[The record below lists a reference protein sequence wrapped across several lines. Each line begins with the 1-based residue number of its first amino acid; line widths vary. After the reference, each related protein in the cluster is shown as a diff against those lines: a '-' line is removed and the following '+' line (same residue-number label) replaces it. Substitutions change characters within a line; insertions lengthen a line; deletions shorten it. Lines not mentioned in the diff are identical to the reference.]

1 MKKLALVL
9 GSLLVI
15 GSAASAKEVMPAPM
29 PEPEVKIVEK
39 PVEVIVYRDRVVEAP
54 AKWKPNGSVNVQ
66 YRWYGEIENT
76 NSKYTTKKAIA
87 EAEKKVEK
95 SLVKPNETGLGKATE
110 AIKNLEDLKSKK
122 IRTWEGSDPKTR
134 LEVKASANITEN
146 QNVEFRLRDWKGL
159 THRNNKNDKVDEYYL
174 QHTYNFGK
182 LGDSKVDFALES
194 RFQVEKADEK
204 FIRERFN
211 FDFAEYLFNN
221 DYVKTTAAVL
231 APEFKYAWTHSD
243 NHTETYGLYADYQ
256 ADIIGGVTFEAEF
269 EDLFAHSR
277 ENVADGKDKKGNKG
291 DLEFTLNRPTTLYA
305 AGKHKVVFEPK
316 LQYATSWAYNKK
328 TIENEVAGITRTN
341 GKKEKWGNYTA
352 KFEPIVKYSYQA
364 TEYVKLMA
372 NVGAEYKNRNDARH
386 SASHWR
392 WQPYA
397 ELGMRVNF

>member
-1 MKKLALVL
+1 M
-9 GSLLVI
+9 G
-15 GSAASAKEVMPAPM
+15 
-29 PEPEVKIVEK
+29 
-39 PVEVIVYRDRVVEAP
+39 R
-54 AKWKPNGSVNVQ
+54 
-66 YRWYGEIENT
+66 IENT
-76 NSKYTTKKAIA
+76 GDKHNDQI
-87 EAEKKVEK
+87 VE
-95 SLVKPNETGLGKATE
+95 SEPTPVPVAMAVEPETPETVDE
-110 AIKNLEDLKSKK
+110 
-122 IRTWEGSDPKTR
+122 RTWRGSDPKTR

-174 QHTYNFGK
+174 QHTYKFGK
-182 LGDSKVDFALES
+182 LGDSKVDFAVES
-194 RFQVEKADEK
+194 RFQVKNANDK

-211 FDFAEYLFNN
+211 FDFAEYLFSN

-277 ENVADGKDKKGNKG
+277 ENVANGKDLKGNKG
-291 DLEFTLNRPTTLYA
+291 DVKFTLNRPTTLYA

-316 LQYATSWAYNKK
+316 LVYATSWAYDKK
-328 TIENEVAGITRTN
+328 TIENGIAGIEREN
-341 GKKEKWGNYTA
+341 GKKEKWGDYTA
-352 KFEPIVKYSYQA
+352 KFEPILKYSYQA

-372 NVGAEYKNRNDARH
+372 NAGAEYVNRNEDRH

>member
-54 AKWKPNGSVNVQ
+54 AKWKPNGYVSVMTKTMG
-66 YRWYGEIENT
+66 RIENT
-76 NSKYTTKKAIA
+76 GDKHNVQI
-87 EAEKKVEK
+87 VE
-95 SLVKPNETGLGKATE
+95 SEPTPVPVAMAVEPETVDE
-110 AIKNLEDLKSKK
+110 
-122 IRTWEGSDPKTR
+122 RTWRGSDPKTR

-174 QHTYNFGK
+174 QHTYKFGK
-182 LGDSKVDFALES
+182 LGDSKVDFA
-194 RFQVEKADEK
+194 
-204 FIRERFN
+204 
-211 FDFAEYLFNN
+211 EYLFSN

-277 ENVADGKDKKGNKG
+277 ENVANGKDLKGNKG
-291 DLEFTLNRPTTLYA
+291 DVEFTLNRPTTLYA

-316 LQYATSWAYNKK
+316 LVYATSWAYDKK
-328 TIENEVAGITRTN
+328 TIENGIAGIEREN
-341 GKKEKWGNYTA
+341 GKKEKWGDYTA
-352 KFEPIVKYSYQA
+352 KFEPILKYSYQA

-372 NVGAEYKNRNDARH
+372 NAGAEYVNRNEDRH

>member
-54 AKWKPNGSVNVQ
+54 AKWKPNGYVSVMTKTMG
-66 YRWYGEIENT
+66 RIENT
-76 NSKYTTKKAIA
+76 GDKHNVQI
-87 EAEKKVEK
+87 VE
-95 SLVKPNETGLGKATE
+95 SEPTPVPVAMAVEPETVDE
-110 AIKNLEDLKSKK
+110 
-122 IRTWEGSDPKTR
+122 RTWRGSDPKTR

-174 QHTYNFGK
+174 QHTYKFGK
-182 LGDSKVDFALES
+182 LGDSKVDFAVES
-194 RFQVEKADEK
+194 RFQVKNANDK

-211 FDFAEYLFNN
+211 FDFAEYLFSN

-277 ENVADGKDKKGNKG
+277 ENVANGKDLKGNKG
-291 DLEFTLNRPTTLYA
+291 DVEFTLNRPTTLYA

-316 LQYATSWAYNKK
+316 LVYATSWAYDKK
-328 TIENEVAGITRTN
+328 TIENGIAGIEREN
-341 GKKEKWGNYTA
+341 GKKEKWGDYTA
-352 KFEPIVKYSYQA
+352 KFEPILKYSYQA

-372 NVGAEYKNRNDARH
+372 NAGAEYVNRNEDRH

>member
-54 AKWKPNGSVNVQ
+54 AKWKPNGYVSVMTKTMG
-66 YRWYGEIENT
+66 RIENT
-76 NSKYTTKKAIA
+76 G
-87 EAEKKVEK
+87 EKHNDQIVE
-95 SLVKPNETGLGKATE
+95 SESVPVDE
-110 AIKNLEDLKSKK
+110 
-122 IRTWEGSDPKTR
+122 RTWRGSDPKTR

-174 QHTYNFGK
+174 QHTYKFGK
-182 LGDSKVDFALES
+182 LGDSKVDFAVES
-194 RFQVEKADEK
+194 RFQVKNANDK

-211 FDFAEYLFNN
+211 FDFAEYLFSN

-269 EDLFAHSR
+269 KDLFAHSR
-277 ENVADGKDKKGNKG
+277 ENVANGKDLKGNKG
-291 DLEFTLNRPTTLYA
+291 AVEFTLNRPTTLYA

-316 LQYATSWAYNKK
+316 LVYATSWAYDKK
-328 TIENEVAGITRTN
+328 TIENGIAGIEREN
-341 GKKEKWGNYTA
+341 GKKEKWRDYTA
-352 KFEPIVKYSYQA
+352 KFEPILKYSYQA

-372 NVGAEYKNRNDARH
+372 NAGAEYVNRNEDRH

>member
-54 AKWKPNGSVNVQ
+54 AKWKPNGYVSVMTKTMG
-66 YRWYGEIENT
+66 RIENT
-76 NSKYTTKKAIA
+76 G
-87 EAEKKVEK
+87 EKHNDQIVE
-95 SLVKPNETGLGKATE
+95 SESVPVDE
-110 AIKNLEDLKSKK
+110 
-122 IRTWEGSDPKTR
+122 RTWRGSDPKTR

-174 QHTYNFGK
+174 QHTYKFGK
-182 LGDSKVDFALES
+182 LGDSKVDFAVES
-194 RFQVEKADEK
+194 RFQVKNANDK

-211 FDFAEYLFNN
+211 FDFAEYLFSN

-269 EDLFAHSR
+269 KDLFAHSR
-277 ENVADGKDKKGNKG
+277 ENVANGKDLKGNKG
-291 DLEFTLNRPTTLYA
+291 NVEFTLNRPTTLYA

-316 LQYATSWAYNKK
+316 LVYATSWAYDKK
-328 TIENEVAGITRTN
+328 TIENGIAGIEREN
-341 GKKEKWGNYTA
+341 GKKEKWRDYTA
-352 KFEPIVKYSYQA
+352 KFEPILKYSYQA

-372 NVGAEYKNRNDARH
+372 NAGAEYVNRNEDRH

>member
-54 AKWKPNGSVNVQ
+54 AKWKPNGYVSVMTKTMG
-66 YRWYGEIENT
+66 RIENT
-76 NSKYTTKKAIA
+76 G
-87 EAEKKVEK
+87 EKHNDQIVE
-95 SLVKPNETGLGKATE
+95 SESVPVDE
-110 AIKNLEDLKSKK
+110 
-122 IRTWEGSDPKTR
+122 RTWRGSDPKTR

-174 QHTYNFGK
+174 QHTYKFGK
-182 LGDSKVDFALES
+182 LGDSKVDFAVES
-194 RFQVEKADEK
+194 RFQVKNANDK

-211 FDFAEYLFNN
+211 FDFAEYLFSN

-269 EDLFAHSR
+269 KDLFAHSR
-277 ENVADGKDKKGNKG
+277 ENVANGKDLKGNKG
-291 DLEFTLNRPTTLYA
+291 DVEFTLNRPTTLYA

-316 LQYATSWAYNKK
+316 LVYATSWAYDKK
-328 TIENEVAGITRTN
+328 TIENGIAGIEREN
-341 GKKEKWGNYTA
+341 GKKEKWRDYTA
-352 KFEPIVKYSYQA
+352 KFEPILKYSYQA

-372 NVGAEYKNRNDARH
+372 NAGAEYVNRNEDRH

>member
-54 AKWKPNGSVNVQ
+54 AKWKPNGYVSVKTKTV
-66 YRWYGEIENT
+66 GEIEG
-76 NSKYTTKKAIA
+76 
-87 EAEKKVEK
+87 
-95 SLVKPNETGLGKATE
+95 TGAKDT
-110 AIKNLEDLKSKK
+110 D
-122 IRTWEGSDPKTR
+122 RTWEGTDPKTR

-174 QHTYNFGK
+174 QHTYKFGK
-182 LGDSKVDFALES
+182 LGDSKVDFAVES
-194 RFQVEKADEK
+194 RFQVKNANDK

-211 FDFAEYLFNN
+211 FDFAEYLFSN

-277 ENVADGKDKKGNKG
+277 KNVANGKDLKGNKG
-291 DLEFTLNRPTTLYA
+291 DVELTLNRPTTLYA

-316 LQYATSWAYNKK
+316 LVYATSWAYDKK
-328 TIENEVAGITRTN
+328 TVENEIAGIEREN
-341 GKKEKWGNYTA
+341 GKKEKWGDYTA
-352 KFEPIVKYSYQA
+352 KFEPILKYSYQA

-372 NVGAEYKNRNDARH
+372 NAGAEYVNRNEERH

>member
-1 MKKLALVL
+1 
-9 GSLLVI
+9 
-15 GSAASAKEVMPAPM
+15 SAKEVMPAPM

-54 AKWKPNGSVNVQ
+54 AKWKPNGYVSVMTKTMG
-66 YRWYGEIENT
+66 RIENT
-76 NSKYTTKKAIA
+76 G
-87 EAEKKVEK
+87 EKHNDQIVE
-95 SLVKPNETGLGKATE
+95 SESVPVDE
-110 AIKNLEDLKSKK
+110 
-122 IRTWEGSDPKTR
+122 RTWRGSDPKTR

-174 QHTYNFGK
+174 QHTYKFGK
-182 LGDSKVDFALES
+182 LGDSKVDFAVES
-194 RFQVEKADEK
+194 RFQVKNANDK

-211 FDFAEYLFNN
+211 FDFAEYLFSN

-269 EDLFAHSR
+269 KDLFAHSR
-277 ENVADGKDKKGNKG
+277 ENVANGKDLKGNKG
-291 DLEFTLNRPTTLYA
+291 DVEFTLNRPTTLYA

-316 LQYATSWAYNKK
+316 LVYATSWAYDKK
-328 TIENEVAGITRTN
+328 TIENGIAGIEREN
-341 GKKEKWGNYTA
+341 GKKEKWRDYTA
-352 KFEPIVKYSYQA
+352 KFEPILKYSYQA

-372 NVGAEYKNRNDARH
+372 NAGAEYVNRNEDRH

-392 WQPYA
+392 WQPTA
-397 ELGMRVNF
+397 WAGMKVNF

>member
-54 AKWKPNGSVNVQ
+54 AKWKPNGYVSVMTKTM
-66 YRWYGEIENT
+66 GEIEG
-76 NSKYTTKKAIA
+76 
-87 EAEKKVEK
+87 
-95 SLVKPNETGLGKATE
+95 TGAKDT
-110 AIKNLEDLKSKK
+110 D
-122 IRTWEGSDPKTR
+122 RTWKGSDPKTR

-159 THRNNKNDKVDEYYL
+159 THRNNKNKKDRVDEYYL

-194 RFQVEKADEK
+194 RFQVKNAKDK
-204 FIRERFN
+204 FIRERLN

-231 APEFKYAWTHSD
+231 APEFKYEWTRSSK
-243 NHTETYGLYADYQ
+243 HTETYGLYADYQ

-277 ENVADGKDKKGNKG
+277 KNVANGKDKKGNKG
-291 DLEFTLNRPTTLYA
+291 DVEFTLNRPTTLYA
-305 AGKHKVVFEPK
+305 VGKHKVVFEPK
-316 LQYATSWAYNKK
+316 LVYATSWAYNKK
-328 TIENEVAGITRTN
+328 TIENGVAGTTREN
-341 GKKEKWGNYTA
+341 GKKEKWGDYTA
-352 KFEPIVKYSYQA
+352 KFEPILKYSYQA

-372 NVGAEYKNRNDARH
+372 NAGAEYVNREEKRH

>member
-54 AKWKPNGSVNVQ
+54 AKWKPNGYVSVMTKTMG
-66 YRWYGEIENT
+66 RIENT
-76 NSKYTTKKAIA
+76 GDKHNDPI
-87 EAEKKVEK
+87 VE
-95 SLVKPNETGLGKATE
+95 SEPETPETVDE
-110 AIKNLEDLKSKK
+110 
-122 IRTWEGSDPKTR
+122 RTWRGSDPKTR

-174 QHTYNFGK
+174 QHTYKFGK
-182 LGDSKVDFALES
+182 LGDSKVDFAVES
-194 RFQVEKADEK
+194 RFQVKNANDK

-211 FDFAEYLFNN
+211 FDFAEYLFSN

-277 ENVADGKDKKGNKG
+277 ENVANGKDLKGNKG
-291 DLEFTLNRPTTLYA
+291 DVEFTLNRPTTLYA

-316 LQYATSWAYNKK
+316 LVYATSWAYDKK
-328 TIENEVAGITRTN
+328 TIENGIAGIEREN
-341 GKKEKWGNYTA
+341 GKKEKWGDYTA
-352 KFEPIVKYSYQA
+352 KFEPILKYSYQA

-372 NVGAEYKNRNDARH
+372 NAGAEYVNRNEDRH

>member
-54 AKWKPNGSVNVQ
+54 AKWKPNGYVSVMTKTMG
-66 YRWYGEIENT
+66 RIENT
-76 NSKYTTKKAIA
+76 G
-87 EAEKKVEK
+87 EKHNA
-95 SLVKPNETGLGKATE
+95 VKENDEEVVPQV
-110 AIKNLEDLKSKK
+110 
-122 IRTWEGSDPKTR
+122 RTWEGSDPKTR
-134 LEVKASANITEN
+134 LELKTNINITEN

-159 THRNNKNDKVDEYYL
+159 THRNNKKDKVDEYYL

-194 RFQVEKADEK
+194 RFQVKNAKDK
-204 FIRERFN
+204 FIRERLN
-211 FDFAEYLFNN
+211 FDFAEYLFSN

-231 APEFKYAWTHSD
+231 APEFKYEWTRS
-243 NHTETYGLYADYQ
+243 NRHTETYGLYADYQ

-277 ENVADGKDKKGNKG
+277 KNVANGKDKKGNKG
-291 DLEFTLNRPTTLYA
+291 DVEFTLNRPTTLYA
-305 AGKHKVVFEPK
+305 VGKHKVVFEPK
-316 LQYATSWAYNKK
+316 LVYATSWAYNKK
-328 TIENEVAGITRTN
+328 TIENGVAGTTREN

-372 NVGAEYKNRNDARH
+372 NAGAEYVNRTEDRH

>member
-54 AKWKPNGSVNVQ
+54 AKWKPNGYVSVMTKTMG
-66 YRWYGEIENT
+66 RIENT
-76 NSKYTTKKAIA
+76 G
-87 EAEKKVEK
+87 EKHNDQIVE
-95 SLVKPNETGLGKATE
+95 SESVPVDE
-110 AIKNLEDLKSKK
+110 
-122 IRTWEGSDPKTR
+122 RTWRGSDPKTR

-174 QHTYNFGK
+174 QHTYKFGK
-182 LGDSKVDFALES
+182 LGDSKVDFAVES
-194 RFQVEKADEK
+194 RFQVKNANDK

-211 FDFAEYLFNN
+211 FDFAEYLFSN

-269 EDLFAHSR
+269 KDLFAHSR
-277 ENVADGKDKKGNKG
+277 ENVANGKDLKGNKG
-291 DLEFTLNRPTTLYA
+291 DVEFTLNRPTTLYA

-316 LQYATSWAYNKK
+316 LVYATSWAYDKK
-328 TIENEVAGITRTN
+328 TIENGIAGIEREN
-341 GKKEKWGNYTA
+341 GKKEKWGDYTA
-352 KFEPIVKYSYQA
+352 KFEPILKYSYQA

-372 NVGAEYKNRNDARH
+372 NAGAEYVNRNEDRH

>member
-1 MKKLALVL
+1 MGMV
-9 GSLLVI
+9 VF
-15 GSAASAKEVMPAPM
+15 APM

-54 AKWKPNGSVNVQ
+54 AKWRPNGSVSVMTKTMG
-66 YRWYGEIENT
+66 RIENT
-76 NSKYTTKKAIA
+76 G
-87 EAEKKVEK
+87 EKHNNKEVEK
-95 SLVKPNETGLGKATE
+95 PTLVGMTPTAVAAEPETVNE
-110 AIKNLEDLKSKK
+110 
-122 IRTWEGSDPKTR
+122 RTWEGSDPKTR

-159 THRNNKNDKVDEYYL
+159 THRNNKDDKVDEYYL
-174 QHTYNFGK
+174 QHTYKFGK

-277 ENVADGKDKKGNKG
+277 ENVADGKDKKRNKG

-328 TIENEVAGITRTN
+328 TIENKVAGITRTN